1 MALMKNKEL
10 SMDEGIRRQK
20 GDGGN
25 AVSIMENTALKWK
38 RLDDYVLQKEGSVL
52 EHTKCY
58 SGLVSQEDHLKT
70 WGKKNL
76 SY

>member
-25 AVSIMENTALKWK
+25 AVSIMGNT
-38 RLDDYVLQKEGSVL
+38 
-52 EHTKCY
+52 
-58 SGLVSQEDHLKT
+58 VSKVEKA
-70 WGKKNL
+70 
-76 SY
+76 